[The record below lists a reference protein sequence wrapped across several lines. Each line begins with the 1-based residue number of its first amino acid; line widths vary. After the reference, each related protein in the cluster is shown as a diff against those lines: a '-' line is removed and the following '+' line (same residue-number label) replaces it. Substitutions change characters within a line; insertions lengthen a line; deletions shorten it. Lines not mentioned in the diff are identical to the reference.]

1 LVAADFRER
10 FEKLVA
16 VDVERLEDL
25 ANAGG
30 RRLVEHGEHEVFDA
44 DVFVLKFLR
53 LVLRLDQ
60 EFVQALGD
68 MNTLAG
74 GGVAGDSRDAVE
86 FLFDFRFEQIR
97 RDLCLLEESRHESVF
112 LFEQREHEVL
122 DIHRLMLIASGNI
135 LGLLQCGLRFFGELA

>member
-68 MNTLAG
+68 MNALAG

-97 RDLCLLEESRHESVF
+97 RDLCLFEESRHKSVF

-135 LGLLQCGLRFFGELA
+135 LGLLECGLRFFGELA